1 MLTAG
6 FILTGK
12 IGRPMRTYAVAN
24 IKGGSGKTT
33 IAVNLAAGIAL
44 TGRKVIL
51 MDLDPQASS
60 TFHLLPRSSNGN
72 MADTLSGEKR
82 LTDVLLNTLVS
93 GLRIAPSSRL
103 LAPFDNGTHPTRDRL
118 AHLIGQVPPDVDY
131 LFVDTPPTWGSL
143 LVATLSC
150 ADGVLIPVSTRELD
164 VAVMDLLM
172 DVVDQVK
179 RHRNPR
185 LRTIGIIP
193 NRTVHTRLSNRLE
206 TALREKYGAFVLGPI
221 RENARLAEAGGF
233 HAPIQVTAPTST
245 GAEDFGS
252 LTQAFLEREE
262 PALWLNRRDR
272 PSQGDLDLDAEG
284 DPPTD

>member
-1 MLTAG
+1 
-6 FILTGK
+6 
-12 IGRPMRTYAVAN
+12 MRTYAIAN

-33 IAVNLAAGIAL
+33 IAVNLAAGVAL

-60 TFHLLPRSSNGN
+60 TFHLLAQSTNGN
-72 MADTLSGEKR
+72 MADTLSGEKK
-82 LTDVLLNTLVS
+82 LTDVLLSTLVN
-93 GLRIAPSSRL
+93 GLKIAPSSRF

-118 AHLIGQVPPDVDY
+118 AHLIGQVPADVDY

-172 DVVDQVK
+172 DVIDQVK

-185 LRTIGIIP
+185 LRTIGIVP

-206 TALREKYGAFVLGPI
+206 STLREKYGAFVLGPV

-233 HAPIQVTAPTST
+233 HAPVQITAPSST
-245 GAEDFGS
+245 GAEDFVA
-252 LTQAFLEREE
+252 LTQAFLQREE
-262 PALWLNRRDR
+262 PALWLNRRQRPTQSSLPLDSDEGQDR
-272 PSQGDLDLDAEG
+272 DAEG
-284 DPPTD
+284 LTR

>member
-1 MLTAG
+1 
-6 FILTGK
+6 
-12 IGRPMRTYAVAN
+12 MRTYAIAN

-33 IAVNLAAGIAL
+33 VAVNLAAGVAL
-44 TGRKVIL
+44 TGRQVIL
-51 MDLDPQASS
+51 IDLDPQASS
-60 TFHLLPRSSNGN
+60 TFHLLAQSTNGN
-72 MADTLSGEKR
+72 MADTLSGEKK
-82 LTDVLLNTLVS
+82 LTDVLLGTLVS
-93 GLRIAPSSRL
+93 GLKIAPSSRF

-118 AHLIGQVPPDVDY
+118 AHLIGQVPADVDY

-172 DVVDQVK
+172 DVIDQVK

-185 LRTIGIIP
+185 LRTIGIVP

-206 TALREKYGAFVLGPI
+206 TTLREKYGAFVLGPV

-233 HAPIQVTAPTST
+233 HAPVQITAPSST
-245 GAEDFGS
+245 GSEDFAA
-252 LTQAFLEREE
+252 LTEAFLQREE
-262 PALWLNRRDR
+262 PALWLNRRQR
-272 PSQGDLDLDAEG
+272 PTQASLELGAEAG
-284 DPPTD
+284 REPDPEGLTR